1 MPFPLRT
8 HHCGITGHSDATVM
22 APRPSLRGRLDGRLE
37 KKNTWE
43 CRETVKEPPRWT
55 RGAKKEPSAGC
66 FFIEF
71 ILKNV
76 KNRGAKLTE
85 APAEFFSI

>member
-1 MPFPLRT
+1 MEGKKEPPT
-8 HHCGITGHSDATVM
+8 
-22 APRPSLRGRLDGRLE
+22 LE
-37 KKNTWE
+37 KSKKTLGPPQAEKKKHLGMSGNSKRT
-43 CRETVKEPPRWT
+43 PRWT